1 VIKAGK
7 RRSRANRG
15 RRRNEPTGDELSLVQ
30 TIARELAGQR
40 IRGSLTKL
48 SHYSQIG
55 LDSLRQLK
63 RQPDA
68 AGART
73 ISPTRL
79 RILALLVAA
88 HRMGVFDDL
97 LADVEEL
104 ERDWR
109 RKHPEAIR
117 LAGD

>member
-1 VIKAGK
+1 MMRKSKANPK
-7 RRSRANRG
+7 RKRSEPAG
-15 RRRNEPTGDELSLVQ
+15 RPAASDEPSLVQ
-30 TIARELAGQR
+30 AIARELAGQR

-48 SHYSQIG
+48 SHYSQIS

-63 RQPDA
+63 RHPDS

-88 HRMGVFDDL
+88 YRMDIFDDL
-97 LADVEEL
+97 LSEVEEL

-109 RKHPEAIR
+109 RKHPGAIR
-117 LAGD
+117 